1 MLDLA
6 LHIVSTKRGDFDP
19 EKFEDQYE
27 DALKELLRKKQHG
40 EKIERPKAP
49 ARSNVVNL
57 MDALR
62 ESVKAESERGSERR
76 KLPRAG
82 HRASGK
88 TSRAHTKRKKAG

>member
-6 LHIVSTKRGDFDP
+6 LHIVETKRGAFDP
-19 EKFEDQYE
+19 EKFEDRYE

-40 EKIERPKAP
+40 EKIGRPREP

-62 ESVKAESERGSERR
+62 ERVKAESGAGSERR
-76 KLPRAG
+76 KL
-82 HRASGK
+82 HRTEHR
-88 TSRAHTKRKKAG
+88 TSRKSGHAHAHRKKAG